1 VLHGTYMAYQFTA
14 SPLLARKTLHRCRD
28 ITYVNLN
35 FAKVDVASSS
45 LVTRSSPESF
55 RGWSECAA
63 ALAKAGRPNA
73 PSYGLQASLVMYY
86 VEVEIVSG
94 KTIRRLETRS
104 TPAA

>member
-1 VLHGTYMAYQFTA
+1 MAYQFTA

-45 LVTRSSPESF
+45 LVTV
-55 RGWSECAA
+55 
-63 ALAKAGRPNA
+63 ALAKADRPDPYKLRLA
-73 PSYGLQASLVMYY
+73 GQPCDVLRLLAQ
-86 VEVEIVSG
+86 VEIVSE
-94 KTIRRLETRS
+94 KTICRLDARS